1 MKNNLHLDDGTKILA
16 WEEKKEREQIF
27 ARATVDADD
36 EMMPRQTQTHRSL
49 VRWRWASAS
58 KHFSNKYYRNFACR
72 SFF

>member
-27 ARATVDADD
+27 ARATVDADY

-49 VRWRWASAS
+49 VRWR
-58 KHFSNKYYRNFACR
+58 
-72 SFF
+72 